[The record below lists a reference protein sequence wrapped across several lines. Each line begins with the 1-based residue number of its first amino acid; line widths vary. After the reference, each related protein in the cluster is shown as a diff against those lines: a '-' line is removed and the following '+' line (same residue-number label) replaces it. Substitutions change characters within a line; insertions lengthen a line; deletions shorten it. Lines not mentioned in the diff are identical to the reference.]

1 MNIIFF
7 TLVLF
12 PNIFMF
18 PLNFKEVEI
27 SDLARMK
34 KNVEKNSSCLPEKG
48 KQAEGE
54 SLNRGWYVAV

>member
-1 MNIIFF
+1 
-7 TLVLF
+7 
-12 PNIFMF
+12 MF